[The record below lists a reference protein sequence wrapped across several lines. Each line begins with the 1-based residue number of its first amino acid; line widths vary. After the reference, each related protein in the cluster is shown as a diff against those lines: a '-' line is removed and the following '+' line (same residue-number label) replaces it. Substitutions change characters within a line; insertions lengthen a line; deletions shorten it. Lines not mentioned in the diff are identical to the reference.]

1 MRAIGIPSF
10 GSPDVLTVVERSVP
24 EPGPSQVRIKVAATA
39 VNPTDLMLRSG
50 ELAPYVADFSPP
62 YTPGMDVSGH
72 IDALGPDTAGF
83 AEGDRVVAFVNPFTE
98 LGGAQAE
105 YVIVPADQVAALPDT
120 LPLVDAAG
128 LPMNALTAHQALAL
142 ADLAPGATVAVTG
155 AAGALGGYAVQ
166 LAAQRGLR
174 VVADAYDDD
183 RDLVL
188 GLGADTVVPRHAD
201 PQNTAASY
209 RTALPDGADGV
220 IDAAVLGV
228 AALEIVADGGDLV
241 RCRPYDLPAP
251 RGITLHRALV
261 LTHPDIGG
269 ALREIVG
276 LAASG
281 AVTLRTADRLA
292 PEDASE
298 AHRRLEKGGVRG
310 RQLIVF

>member
-1 MRAIGIPSF
+1 MRAIGIPSY
-10 GSPDVLTVVERSVP
+10 GSPDVLAVVERPVP
-24 EPGPSQVRIKVAATA
+24 EAGPGQVRIKVAAAA

-50 ELAPYVADFSPP
+50 ELAPYMADFTAP

-83 AEGDRVVAFVNPFTE
+83 AEGDRVVAFVNPFTD

-105 YVIVPADQVAALPDT
+105 YVVVPADQVAALPDT
-120 LPLVDAAG
+120 LPLVEAAG
-128 LPMNALTAHQALAL
+128 LPMNALTAHQALDL

-174 VVADAYDDD
+174 VVADARDED

-188 GLGADTVVPRHAD
+188 GLGAHTVVPRHAD
-201 PQNTAASY
+201 PQDTVAAY
-209 RTALPDGADGV
+209 RAALPHGADAV
-220 IDAAVLGV
+220 VDAAVLGA
-228 AALEIVADGGDLV
+228 AALDIVADGGHLV

-251 RGITLHRALV
+251 RGIVLHQAFV
-261 LTHPDIGG
+261 VAHPDKAG
-269 ALREIVG
+269 ALRELVG
-276 LAASG
+276 LAALG
-281 AVTLRTADRLA
+281 ALSLRTADRFA
-292 PEDASE
+292 PEEAAE